1 MGTFGTKASIASFQ
15 HEPLTVVSM
24 QVFGYGL
31 DVPRNV
37 QHLPGLDIDGQGVFR
52 ASRRSCTLSPALL
65 RSGTSVSVTG
75 C

>member
-1 MGTFGTKASIASFQ
+1 
-15 HEPLTVVSM
+15 M